1 MHMSVFTSLDAINR
15 IIQTHNP
22 FSRHFVVKTQQIW
35 ANELPDVPSINGH
48 ASKAVLDAVKE
59 IEEENVSTLGIA
71 FLASKGRGK
80 THILGRI
87 RQSLRT
93 NGNGVFIYL
102 SEYGNLSAVKHH
114 FLQEVVVSLRKPG
127 HQEVMQCQEVVTDFL
142 NHALGRNFSP
152 HQLIALFPKVVAK
165 DPQIIERIITKAFQL
180 NIGVEDP
187 YIIKALLWTL
197 SAVHAPYALNWL
209 SGKEITEYQA
219 NVLGLPEISES
230 KQEIYAFNK
239 AMQIINFI
247 SHYKTPVICFDEL
260 DGAECGDED
269 IVSVSGFTRAMVVS
283 SLGKDVYNNLR
294 RGVLVTAMYP
304 STWQQEVRALPG
316 NEAVED
322 RIAEL
327 EIDLR
332 PLNENTVIEL
342 VRCWLDRFYE
352 IHNLE
357 PPYELY
363 PFDEDELR
371 EIGKE
376 KPTVREFLK
385 LCAEKFP
392 AVPVDPVE
400 EVSEVYEE
408 IKSNLE
414 VLLDNNQTISN
425 SLAFAF
431 HNLIGQT
438 LESVT
443 IESVDRE
450 VSPKYK
456 SNGYIQ
462 LRIIGKENNE
472 KVKIGVGVIQN
483 CHGRTVGAGVKRLT
497 WYKDFDLTR
506 GCLVRSKAI
515 PEPPRWRTANTFLR
529 KLTKEMGGEWASFQ
543 ADDIRPL
550 IALREVFKSLE
561 DYDLDQDAFDQFLE
575 RHKDIITENPLIREI
590 LSDPSGEVP
599 VEVNDEDEEFERAVA
614 EVSESD
620 SDDAEELLLAG

>member
-1 MHMSVFTSLDAINR
+1 MSVSTSLDAINR
-15 IIQTHNP
+15 FIQTHNP

-142 NHALGRNFSP
+142 NHVLGRNFSP

>member
-1 MHMSVFTSLDAINR
+1 MSVSTSLDAINR
-15 IIQTHNP
+15 VIQTHNP

>member
-1 MHMSVFTSLDAINR
+1 MSVSTSLDAINR
-15 IIQTHNP
+15 FIQTHNP

-561 DYDLDQDAFDQFLE
+561 DYDLDQEAFDQFLE

>member
-1 MHMSVFTSLDAINR
+1 MSVFTSLDAINR

>member
-1 MHMSVFTSLDAINR
+1 MSVSTSLDAINR
-15 IIQTHNP
+15 FIQTHNP